1 MEILYTDYMS
11 SEESECKDQENA
23 ITGKKERKLVGYA
36 KRKFSWERTS
46 LTSIKAKLDKAH
58 HNNLTPHARAMAKPR
73 HSDGMSGRPAPA
85 GPAWAFRQ
93 QVSTD

>member
-1 MEILYTDYMS
+1 MEIMYMDYMN
-11 SEESECKDQENA
+11 SEQSEYEDQEDN
-23 ITGKKERKLVGYA
+23 ITGEKERKLVGYA

-58 HNNLTPHARAMAKPR
+58 CNNLTLHARAMAKPR
-73 HSDGMSGRPAPA
+73 RSGGMSSRPAPD
-85 GPAWAFRQ
+85 GPAWAVRQ

>member
-1 MEILYTDYMS
+1 MS
-11 SEESECKDQENA
+11 SEESEYEDQEDI
-23 ITGKKERKLVGYA
+23 ITGEKERKLVGHA
-36 KRKFSWERTS
+36 KRKFSWERTT

-73 HSDGMSGRPAPA
+73 HSGGMSDRPAPA
-85 GPAWAFRQ
+85 GPAWAVRQ